1 MWWRVM
7 ERKKIV
13 KNERVCRKG
22 GQSDKISIR
31 SDLKEEKKKQRNVW
45 NEELKT
51 MNANYVVYKKIVK
64 QKLKHVVQ

>member
-22 GQSDKISIR
+22 RQSDKISIR